1 VGLWKNNRSGGS
13 FLVILDLRSVMAPE
27 LDFGLMWCGNQVLKT
42 TFPNLLTLGHCKD
55 ASMADHLE
63 FSSGSHQCIKASS
76 IPTNQTNQLL
86 P

>member
-13 FLVILDLRSVMAPE
+13 FLVILDLRSVMALE

-42 TFPNLLTLGHCKD
+42 TFLNLLTLGHCKD